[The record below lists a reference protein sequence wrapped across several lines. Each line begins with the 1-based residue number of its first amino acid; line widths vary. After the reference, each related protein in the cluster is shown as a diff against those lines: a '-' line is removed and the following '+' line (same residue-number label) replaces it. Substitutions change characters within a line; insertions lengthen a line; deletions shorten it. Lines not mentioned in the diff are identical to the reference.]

1 MDASTDIPQ
10 WMSSY
15 IKYRYFNWIE
25 LQDASGGGTFELNP
39 LGQPDNNAY
48 RLDSSNPNEYFI
60 IEYRTQEGMYDSNA
74 PGIDSGIVIYRV
86 NDLYNGQGNAQGP
99 PDELYVY
106 RVGGTSTTSGVFA
119 SAVFSE

>member
-1 MDASTDIPQ
+1 
-10 WMSSY
+10 MSSY

-74 PGIDSGIVIYRV
+74 PVSIQDCDLSG
-86 NDLYNGQGNAQGP
+86 
-99 PDELYVY
+99 E
-106 RVGGTSTTSGVFA
+106 
-119 SAVFSE
+119 